1 MAATFDIDRKL
12 SDTDDYSSVCN
23 TYSVDEVF
31 DKCYGILS
39 THYGVN
45 VKELL

>member
-1 MAATFDIDRKL
+1 MATTFDIDKKF
-12 SDTDDYSSVCN
+12 SGTDDYSAVCN

-39 THYGVN
+39 KHYGVN